1 MTLSFLASTSAFM
14 ASSNE
19 VSFES
24 VIPLAEASAKG
35 ITLSNE
41 TSLEDAMKALVE
53 AKKDSVIV
61 VKDDKKLGSV
71 SMYDIV
77 HAATR
82 SSETAGEAV
91 TYR

>member
-1 MTLSFLASTSAFM
+1 
-14 ASSNE
+14 
-19 VSFES
+19 
-24 VIPLAEASAKG
+24 
-35 ITLSNE
+35 
-41 TSLEDAMKALVE
+41 MKALVE

-71 SMYDIV
+71 SMYYIV